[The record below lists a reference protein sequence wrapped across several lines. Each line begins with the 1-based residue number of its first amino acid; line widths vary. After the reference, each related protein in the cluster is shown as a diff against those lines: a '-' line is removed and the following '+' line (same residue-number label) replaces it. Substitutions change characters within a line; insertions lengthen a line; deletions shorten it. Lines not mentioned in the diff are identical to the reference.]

1 MGLFNR
7 KEKDRPDIPKDEAPK
22 PGYIR
27 FWQLYFRNFTKMLLY
42 STVYAVIAAIF
53 ACAVFLTVATVNPDL
68 LMNYIGSI
76 SKIEGINEAIPS
88 SWIYLI
94 GTVSLSVPWYVS
106 YPLIFLAVIL
116 NGPLTCGITYCMRNH
131 AREEHVW
138 GTDMFV
144 RAWRNKW
151 QGLVI
156 GIIDATVLFGIV
168 IYAFGSDTLGMTNA
182 VFVYLK
188 FMSYFIG
195 LIWFIMRIYIYQMI
209 VTFNLKLRGLLKN
222 AWMFVIIGF
231 GRNLLALL
239 CIGLVSALFI
249 LFPLYYPATMPF
261 FLVCMMTIFWGVVLF
276 LGVFI
281 TYPVMHRC
289 LVAPALKEQKRVDAL
304 KRRSE
309 LWARKAAGETVDEE
323 ALAELE
329 DFLEKDEKKSGKNK
343 KKNRQKQ
350 PSPEASEDESPSED
364 GTSEDEAPDESENE
378 EQNE

>member
-1 MGLFNR
+1 
-7 KEKDRPDIPKDEAPK
+7 
-22 PGYIR
+22 
-27 FWQLYFRNFTKMLLY
+27 MLLY

-53 ACAVFLTVATVNPDL
+53 ACAVFLTVATVNPEL

-76 SKIEGINEAIPS
+76 SEIEGINEAIPS

-168 IYAFGSDTLGMTNA
+168 IYAFGSDTLGMTNE

-239 CIGLVSALFI
+239 CIALISALFI

-276 LGVFI
+276 LAVFI

-289 LVAPALKEQKRVDAL
+289 LVAPALKEQKRADAL

-309 LWARKAAGETVDEE
+309 LRARKAAGETIDEE
-323 ALAELE
+323 ELSELE
-329 DFLEKDEKKSGKNK
+329 DFLEQDEKKSGKTGKNK

-350 PSPEASEDESPSED
+350 PSPEASEDESSSED
-364 GTSEDEAPDESENE
+364 GTSEEEAPDESENE